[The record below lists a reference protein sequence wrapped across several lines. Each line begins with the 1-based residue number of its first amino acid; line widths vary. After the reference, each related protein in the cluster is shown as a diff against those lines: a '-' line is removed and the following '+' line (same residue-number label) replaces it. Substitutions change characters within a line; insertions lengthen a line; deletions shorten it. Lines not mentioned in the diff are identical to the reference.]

1 MANKYY
7 ISRHC
12 QERYTERIRMG
23 SNIQETSLLT
33 EMINSLKTG
42 KDITQKIY
50 DDVPRYILYLY
61 EKYKQL
67 GITIIESDGVI
78 YIARKRT
85 GTLNLYD
92 VVTCYSA
99 YRHLE
104 QFKNTDMK
112 RQDIFIRIKQIKTK
126 LKQ

>member
-12 QERYTERIRMG
+12 QERYMERIRMG
-23 SNIQETSLLT
+23 SNTSETSPLT
-33 EMINSLKTG
+33 EMINSLKAG
-42 KDITQKIY
+42 KDITQNVY
-50 DDVPRYILYLY
+50 DDVPRYILFLY

-67 GITIIESDGVI
+67 GITIIESNNTI
-78 YIARKRT
+78 FIARKRT

-99 YRHLE
+99 HRHLE

-112 RQDIFIRIKQIKTK
+112 RQDIFIKIKQIKTK
-126 LKQ
+126 LKH